1 MISLIEKKG
10 KDRTLLENWRPISRV
25 NVDPKLMSKVVAN
38 KIKKYYF
45 VLFTIT
51 ILVMFRTAILVR
63 LYDLF

>member
-25 NVDPKLMSKVVAN
+25 NVDAKLMSKVVAN